1 MPIIAIKYNLMRN
14 LYLSRTFL
22 DVAVPKPNVSAM
34 CFGLRRRW
42 GSKGDLAASLGFFTM
57 HWILKELCTFFEGLV
72 EILEGL
78 CKTVSAQFLPAL
90 WDCLGQGLLSC
101 SLLCVLQDVVPGAA
115 GLGHL
120 QVFPVP
126 EDCVLCAEL
135 RAQAS
140 SKQARTSKAPVPE
153 LAFASCKTCW
163 ERKGGSLPTLCF
175 VVALQHLGWELPVQ
189 LSSQYM
195 EMGQARLFCGSCQ

>member
-78 CKTVSAQFLPAL
+78 CKTVSAQFLTAL

-101 SLLCVLQDVVPGAA
+101 SLLCCFPPCVLQDVVPGAA

-120 QVFPVP
+120 QGLSCPWG
-126 EDCVLCAEL
+126 LCAL
-135 RAQAS
+135 C
-140 SKQARTSKAPVPE
+140 RTQGPS
-153 LAFASCKTCW
+153 
-163 ERKGGSLPTLCF
+163 
-175 VVALQHLGWELPVQ
+175 Q
-189 LSSQYM
+189 L
-195 EMGQARLFCGSCQ
+195 